1 MNPGLGAVVMAERE
15 TATKLDSTVPS
26 AGKRSL
32 AILLAKLD
40 RPTESRVTDKAKAG
54 YRLDQGYSIPSR
66 PKRSP
71 LCSQGVMSSTPV
83 PDPTHRKRELPQNEL
98 EASSQLKLG
107 EFQNVPTLSLSEAR
121 LVINKVLDLRK
132 KSNNK
137 YEERETLIKTQDYL
151 EVFAR
156 FKEKENIEAVERL
169 LSAHTELEFFERSQ
183 LGSLC
188 CDNAEEAKALI
199 PSIGNKI
206 SDADLQELLDELT
219 KLRNFVE

>member
-1 MNPGLGAVVMAERE
+1 M
-15 TATKLDSTVPS
+15 S
-26 AGKRSL
+26 
-32 AILLAKLD
+32 
-40 RPTESRVTDKAKAG
+40 
-54 YRLDQGYSIPSR
+54 
-66 PKRSP
+66 
-71 LCSQGVMSSTPV
+71 SSTPL
-83 PDPTHRKRELPQNEL
+83 PEPTHRKRELPQSEL
-98 EASSQLKLG
+98 EATSQLKLG
-107 EFQNVPTLSLSEAR
+107 EFQHVPTLSLSEAR
-121 LVINKVLDLRK
+121 LVINKVLDLRRK
-132 KSNNK
+132 GDNK
-137 YEERETLIKTQDYL
+137 FEERETLVKTQDYL

-188 CDNAEEAKALI
+188 CDNAEEAKSLI